1 MKQSLKFTLLSTA
14 TIFGLYAS
22 PVSAQMANPVGMRYV
37 GSQQYGGSQATLFNS
52 NRNVQYVA
60 PSINSIYAK
69 PMNRVSEIPL
79 YGKNKSMYFYNQKPR
94 NDGPFADS
102 GLYMFAAFSTGN
114 TTSGINLE
122 HGKIKDG
129 IAESDANE
137 DMGTANGLS
146 IGVGRVMSNTLSVE
160 FMYSSYSGM
169 KYGDWVRYYE
179 EVEDESATSSGE
191 DDEDEDEE
199 TETPMITVVNDT
211 DYEVI
216 DGGGINSKFIGIGF
230 KYNLENMFGS
240 LLGRLKPYFGFQL
253 GIAQNTIED
262 YTVID
267 EIGYE
272 DDGTGEF
279 ELPDVENSED
289 SDIESYPTYGE
300 YSQYTD
306 GEITFIG
313 STNRSL
319 AFGGEIGFSVE
330 LEGNLSIDLFY
341 KINNYGKVKTSGNI
355 LKTYEV
361 TDTEYQ
367 IVNDI
372 GPDDGLGA
380 VCPEGFE
387 FDSNNT
393 EGAGYTLCIAVSK
406 HYDEQTLTQRRV
418 SSADMMFHQYGI
430 KLKYM
435 F

>member
-1 MKQSLKFTLLSTA
+1 MKKNLKFTLLSTA
-14 TIFGLYAS
+14 TIFGLYTS
-22 PVSAQMANPVGMRYV
+22 PVSAQYTNPVGMRYV
-37 GSQQYGGSQATLFNS
+37 GSQQYGGQSATLSNS

-79 YGKNKSMYFYNQKPR
+79 YGKNKSMYFYNQTKK
-94 NDGPFADS
+94 NEGPFADS

-114 TTSGINLE
+114 TTDGINLE
-122 HGKIKDG
+122 HGSVDP
-129 IAESDANE
+129 AEADAND

-169 KYGDWVRYYE
+169 KYGDWVKYYE
-179 EVEDESATSSGE
+179 EVEDESAAPSE
-191 DDEDEDEE
+191 DEDEDEDAE
-199 TETPMITVVNDT
+199 VPTITVVNDT

-216 DGGGINSKFIGIGF
+216 SGGGINSKFIGMGF
-230 KYNLENMFGS
+230 KYNLENMFGTI
-240 LLGRLKPYFGFQL
+240 LGRLKPYIGFQL

-262 YTVID
+262 YTVSD

-279 ELPDVENSED
+279 TLPDLEAGETS
-289 SDIESYPTYGE
+289 PTSGE

-319 AFGGEIGFSVE
+319 AFGGEAGFSLE

-355 LKTYEV
+355 LKVYNVE
-361 TDTEYQ
+361 DTEFVLVQ
-367 IVNDI
+367 DI
-372 GPDDGLGA
+372 GLDEDPGS
-380 VCPEGFE
+380 VCPDGFE
-387 FDSNNT
+387 YEDSNDN
-393 EGAGYTLCIAVSK
+393 YTLCISVSEP
-406 HYDEQTLTQRRV
+406 YEEQSLTQRRV
-418 SSADMMFHQYGI
+418 QSGDLTFHQYGI
-430 KLKYM
+430 RLKYM